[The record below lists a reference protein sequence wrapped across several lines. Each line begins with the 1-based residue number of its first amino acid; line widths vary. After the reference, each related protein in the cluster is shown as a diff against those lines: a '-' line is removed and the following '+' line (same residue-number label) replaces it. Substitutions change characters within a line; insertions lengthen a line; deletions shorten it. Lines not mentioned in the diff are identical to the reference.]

1 MWPAGLRW
9 HRVMP
14 CGSRHQLT
22 PPWGPV
28 SLAAAFSPLSSLA
41 LGLPCSWA
49 DAGRGRAPPAP
60 GSWRL
65 TPQSHRAN
73 KSSRCPLPS
82 GSLSVLALQ
91 AALAGASPHS
101 PSSPPHP
108 SPGEGLLDQSGRSF
122 QACCQLCPCWRPGSG
137 IGHHREPSWL
147 PAPAQGTFQIT
158 TITRKAPLGPVL
170 SPDSSSVAPGVAQPS
185 QLALWFWWGLC
196 LQE

>member
-1 MWPAGLRW
+1 
-9 HRVMP
+9 MP

-41 LGLPCSWA
+41 SGLPCSWA

-73 KSSRCPLPS
+73 KSSQCPLPP

-91 AALAGASPHS
+91 AALAGASPPFS
-101 PSSPPHP
+101 QFPYPPK
-108 SPGEGLLDQSGRSF
+108 PGGGAAGLEQQEFPGLLP
-122 QACCQLCPCWRPGSG
+122 AVPVLEAGSSQG
-137 IGHHREPSWL
+137 AFLAAEDTQL
-147 PAPAQGTFQIT
+147 PAPDQGTFQIT
-158 TITRKAPLGPVL
+158 TDHKK
-170 SPDSSSVAPGVAQPS
+170 SSSAPCAVTRLQFRGPRSGSTEPTRSVV
-185 QLALWFWWGLC
+185 WWGLC